1 MAPRLIS
8 PEDVAKA
15 CNDLVKA
22 GEEPSIIKV
31 HKMLGKGSPNTVQ
44 KFIKQWRDSDEA
56 KAAKAEQLPAVIQL
70 PESFKN
76 EAEIFIKQIFK
87 LAEKEHDAAIERNN
101 LEKEQAIAKA
111 DAEIKE
117 AMEYAEG
124 ISATNEELT
133 GEVEQLKKQIAE
145 LDVKNGSLQNQLDE
159 AHKEN
164 ADLEEE
170 LETAAQNTEE
180 LASVISELEQKV
192 ALLEQERDMA
202 VKSVETTKAEH
213 EQEVKDL
220 KADHQQELKT
230 LKAEH
235 SDTLKE
241 IKAENAKLIKDIK
254 ADNAKAI
261 KDLTAANDKATKA
274 LTTANDKTIKS
285 LEASLSDAQKQR
297 DSYAEKL
304 AILEQQGDS

>member
-1 MAPRLIS
+1 MAARLIS
-8 PEDVAKA
+8 YEDVAKA
-15 CNDLVKA
+15 CNELVAA
-22 GEEPSIIKV
+22 GEEPSIIKI

-44 KFIKQWRDSDEA
+44 KFIKQWRESDEA
-56 KAAKAEQLPAVIQL
+56 KAAKTEQLPAVIQL
-70 PESFKN
+70 PESFKG
-76 EAEIFIKQIFK
+76 EAELFLKKIFK
-87 LAEKEHDAAIERNN
+87 LAEAEHDAAIERNN

>member
-1 MAPRLIS
+1 M
-8 PEDVAKA
+8 AKA
-15 CNDLVKA
+15 CNELVAA

-44 KFIKQWRDSDEA
+44 KFIKQWRESDEA
-56 KAAKAEQLPAVIQL
+56 KAAKTEQLPAVVQL
-70 PESFKN
+70 PESFKG
-76 EAEIFIKQIFK
+76 EAELFLKKIFK
-87 LAEKEHDAAIERNN
+87 LAEAEHDAAIERNN
-101 LEKEQAIAKA
+101 LEKDQAIAKA

-145 LDVKNGSLQNQLDE
+145 LDIKNGSLQNQVDE

-170 LETAAQNTEE
+170 LETSAQNTEQ
-180 LASVISELEQKV
+180 LAGVISELEQKV

-202 VKSVETTKAEH
+202 VKAVETTKLEH
-213 EQEVKDL
+213 EQDVREL
-220 KADHQQELKT
+220 KAEHQQALT
-230 LKAEH
+230 LLKAEH
-235 SDTLKE
+235 SDALKDIKSTHTQALKE
-241 IKAENAKLIKDIK
+241 IK
-254 ADNAKAI
+254 ADNAKSI

-274 LTTANDKTIKS
+274 LTAANDKTIKS
-285 LEASLSDAQKQR
+285 LEASLKDTKEQR

-304 AILEQQGDS
+304 ASINKQGISNVQEA